1 MKPSFLTSLII
12 ERTVITRHSSESN
25 LPCLTCVFL
34 RKLSNPTELPKPK
47 MDQGSEER
55 QAMGRLVKLG
65 QLYDVRQDKVLVSIL
80 LDTLRSK

>member
-1 MKPSFLTSLII
+1 
-12 ERTVITRHSSESN
+12 
-25 LPCLTCVFL
+25 
-34 RKLSNPTELPKPK
+34 

-80 LDTLRSK
+80 LDTLRAK